1 MEDNMK
7 IGEEIG
13 KIESKYMDITFN
25 KVEVTEENLRKLMD
39 ENARLEYELERE
51 KRYRKC
57 MYFNAKYDKD
67 AAEYYKKLYD
77 NEVSKNDELMIILVG
92 LISSAILISLAI
104 VCY

>member
-1 MEDNMK
+1 MK

-13 KIESKYMDITFN
+13 KLKSEYMDITFN
-25 KVEVTEENLRKLMD
+25 KVEVTEENLKKLMD

-57 MYFNAKYDKD
+57 MYFNSKYDKD

-77 NEVSKNDELMIILVG
+77 SEVSKNDDLSIIIIG
-92 LISSAILISLAI
+92 LIFSVIMLSLLII
-104 VCY
+104 FN

>member
-1 MEDNMK
+1 MK

-13 KIESKYMDITFN
+13 KIESEYMDITFN

-57 MYFNAKYDKD
+57 KYFNSKYLRE
-67 AAEYYKKLYD
+67 ATEYFEDLYKK
-77 NEVSKNDELMIILVG
+77 EVAKNDELGVIIVG
-92 LISSAILISLAI
+92 LIFTVIMLSLIVI
-104 VCY
+104 FN

>member
-1 MEDNMK
+1 MK

-25 KVEVTEENLRKLMD
+25 KVEVTEENLRKLMN

-57 MYFNAKYDKD
+57 MYFNTKYLRE
-67 AAEYYKKLYD
+67 AADYFEDLYKK
-77 NEVSKNDELMIILVG
+77 EVSKNDDLSIIIIG
-92 LISSAILISLAI
+92 LIFSVIMLSLIVI
-104 VCY
+104 FY

>member
-1 MEDNMK
+1 MK
-7 IGEEIG
+7 LGEETG
-13 KIESKYMDITFN
+13 KIESKYIDITFN

-67 AAEYYKKLYD
+67 TAEYYKKLYD
-77 NEVSKNDELMIILVG
+77 NEVSKNDDLSIIIIG
-92 LISSAILISLAI
+92 LIFSVILLSLLI
-104 VCY
+104 IFN

>member
-1 MEDNMK
+1 MK

-13 KIESKYMDITFN
+13 KLESEYMDITFN

-57 MYFNAKYDKD
+57 MYFNTEYYKD
-67 AAEYYKKLYD
+67 ATEYYKKLYD
-77 NEVSKNDELMIILVG
+77 SEVSKNDDLSIIIIG
-92 LISSAILISLAI
+92 LIFSVIMLSLIVILN
-104 VCY
+104 

>member
-1 MEDNMK
+1 MK

-13 KIESKYMDITFN
+13 KIESEYMDITFN

-39 ENARLEYELERE
+39 KNARLEYELERE

-57 MYFNAKYDKD
+57 MYFNTEYYKD

-77 NEVSKNDELMIILVG
+77 SEVSKNDELGVIVVG
-92 LISSAILISLAI
+92 LIFSVVMLSLIVI
-104 VCY
+104 FN

>member
-1 MEDNMK
+1 MK

-57 MYFNAKYDKD
+57 MYFNSKYLRE
-67 AAEYYKKLYD
+67 AADYYEDLYKK
-77 NEVSKNDELMIILVG
+77 EVVKNDELGVIVVG
-92 LISSAILISLAI
+92 LIFSVVMLSLIVI
-104 VCY
+104 FN

>member
-1 MEDNMK
+1 MK

-13 KIESKYMDITFN
+13 KLESEYMDITFN

-57 MYFNAKYDKD
+57 MYFNSEYLRE
-67 AAEYYKKLYD
+67 AADYYEDLY
-77 NEVSKNDELMIILVG
+77 NKEVAKNDELCVIIVG
-92 LISSAILISLAI
+92 LIFSVIMLSLIVI
-104 VCY
+104 FN